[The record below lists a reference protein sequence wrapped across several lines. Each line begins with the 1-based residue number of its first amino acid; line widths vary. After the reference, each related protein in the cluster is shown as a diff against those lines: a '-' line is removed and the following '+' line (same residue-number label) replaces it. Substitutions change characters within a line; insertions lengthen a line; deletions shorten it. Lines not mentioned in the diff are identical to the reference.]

1 MIAASLLRGAW
12 MFSHLVMPAPG
23 PPWMISAGHVSA
35 RVVTVALWLGAAAGG
50 GGVVAGLVAVRR
62 GAQPSVRLLLAA
74 GLVAVAALA
83 VLPPAG
89 STDPLDYAAYGRIM
103 VLGRSP
109 YVMTPYHLHIVD
121 RAFGRPVPVK
131 WEHGVSVYGPL
142 ATTEQYLAAGG
153 RLARPGSCSG

>member
-1 MIAASLLRGAW
+1 LLSGWPLRESDLDPDHDRGVAAARRLDVLASGDAGAGAA
-12 MFSHLVMPAPG
+12 VDDQCGACP
-23 PPWMISAGHVSA
+23 A

-89 STDPLDYAAYGRIM
+89 STDPPDYAAYGRIM

-109 YVMTPYHLHIVD
+109 YVMT
-121 RAFGRPVPVK
+121 RTTCTSWTGR
-131 WEHGVSVYGPL
+131 SAGPC
-142 ATTEQYLAAGG
+142 
-153 RLARPGSCSG
+153 R